1 MRSTPREWS
10 CEQVNEAMTEF
21 VLDIVA
27 GRERASILDHLQ
39 QCRACAA
46 TATAEAR
53 EADLLLLAA
62 PHAPLPPGSEALIV
76 DAAFKPRAG
85 VLPAPASAR
94 SRLVATH
101 RVLTIAAA
109 VVVISAAVF
118 AGIHG
123 IGTRAT
129 EATARNAA
137 KLDQPPRSLQGTRT
151 ANVEDR
157 SGHRLG
163 TAVLTAGAGASLLLS
178 FSPVRARGPYQVAL
192 IEPESVAVVI
202 GKAEETAGV
211 CLFTARLPID
221 PSQVLAVRLTG
232 AAGVAAAVARFGS

>member
-1 MRSTPREWS
+1 
-10 CEQVNEAMTEF
+10 VNEAMTEF
-21 VLDIVA
+21 VLDVVA

-46 TATAEAR
+46 TATAGAR

-62 PHAPLPPGSEALIV
+62 PRAPLPPGAEALIV
-76 DAAFKPRAG
+76 AAAFKPGAG

-94 SRLVATH
+94 SRLVTTH
-101 RVLTIAAA
+101 RALTITAAVVVVVVVV
-109 VVVISAAVF
+109 VVVISAAVL

-123 IGTRAT
+123 SGTRAT
-129 EATARNAA
+129 EATARNTA

-151 ANVEDR
+151 ATVEDR
-157 SGHRLG
+157 SGRRLG
-163 TAVLTAGAGASLLLS
+163 TAVLTVGAGASLLLS

-192 IEPESVAVVI
+192 IEPESVAVI
-202 GKAEETAGV
+202 LGEAEETAGV

-232 AAGVAAAVARFGS
+232 AAGAAAAVARFGS

>member
-1 MRSTPREWS
+1 
-10 CEQVNEAMTEF
+10 MTEF

-76 DAAFKPRAG
+76 AGALRPGAG
-85 VLPAPASAR
+85 VLPAPASSR
-94 SRLVATH
+94 SRLVTTH
-101 RVLTIAAA
+101 RALTITAAVVVVVVV
-109 VVVISAAVF
+109 VVVISAAVL

-129 EATARNAA
+129 KATARNTA

-157 SGHRLG
+157 SGRRLG
-163 TAVLTAGAGASLLLS
+163 TAVLTVGAGASLLLS

-192 IEPESVAVVI
+192 IEPESVAVI
-202 GKAEETAGV
+202 LGEAEETAGV

-232 AAGVAAAVARFGS
+232 AAGAAAAVARFGS

>member
-1 MRSTPREWS
+1 M
-10 CEQVNEAMTEF
+10 NEAMTEF

-46 TATAEAR
+46 TATAGAR

-62 PHAPLPPGSEALIV
+62 PRTALPPGAEALIV
-76 DAAFKPRAG
+76 AG
-85 VLPAPASAR
+85 ALRPGADVLPPPASAR
-94 SRLVATH
+94 PRLVATH

-109 VVVISAAVF
+109 VVVIAAAVLT
-118 AGIHG
+118 GING
-123 IGTRAT
+123 SGTRAT
-129 EATARNAA
+129 KATARNTA

-151 ANVEDR
+151 ANVEDGYGR
-157 SGHRLG
+157 RLG
-163 TAVLTAGAGASLLLS
+163 TAVLTTGAGASLLLS

-202 GKAEETAGV
+202 GEAEETAGV
-211 CLFTARLPID
+211 CLFTARLTID

-232 AAGVAAAVARFGS
+232 AAGAAAAVGRFGS

>member
-1 MRSTPREWS
+1 
-10 CEQVNEAMTEF
+10 MTEF

-76 DAAFKPRAG
+76 AAVFKPGAG
-85 VLPAPASAR
+85 VLPAPASSR
-94 SRLVATH
+94 SRLVTTH
-101 RVLTIAAA
+101 RALTITAAVVVVVV
-109 VVVISAAVF
+109 VVVISAAVL

-129 EATARNAA
+129 EATARNTA

-157 SGHRLG
+157 SGRRLG
-163 TAVLTAGAGASLLLS
+163 TAVLTVGAGASLLLS

-192 IEPESVAVVI
+192 IEPESVAVI
-202 GKAEETAGV
+202 LGEAEETAGV

-232 AAGVAAAVARFGS
+232 AAGAAAAVARFGS

>member
-1 MRSTPREWS
+1 M
-10 CEQVNEAMTEF
+10 NEAMTEF

-62 PHAPLPPGSEALIV
+62 PHAPLPPGAEALIV
-76 DAAFKPRAG
+76 AAVFKPGAG

-101 RVLTIAAA
+101 RALTIAAA
-109 VVVISAAVF
+109 VVVVVVVISAAVL

-129 EATARNAA
+129 EATARNTA

-157 SGHRLG
+157 SGRRLG
-163 TAVLTAGAGASLLLS
+163 TAVLTVGAGASLLLS

-202 GKAEETAGV
+202 GEAEETAGV

-232 AAGVAAAVARFGS
+232 AVGAAAAVARFGS